1 MRLSDWRDAAPRK
14 ESMSLKV
21 LSVID
26 TALDLF
32 GADPDPECWVVWG
45 DDPNVRYSILIPM
58 AFGLL
63 NIAVRV
69 NVPGE
74 GPRAQGK
81 LVRWHKVSTGE
92 FAIEIQGGHR
102 MVNWQ
107 LEGHVMRGSDETADS
122 MALFVRSVYDA
133 IDGPAYVTS
142 VPGAADGAGAAP
154 ARRRGKT
161 VLRLP
166 APRGPEA

>member
-1 MRLSDWRDAAPRK
+1 MTQFARHRHRRRTTCALLAVIA
-14 ESMSLKV
+14 V
-21 LSVID
+21 LVLP
-26 TALDLF
+26 ALV
-32 GADPDPECWVVWG
+32 ACG
-45 DDPNVRYSILIPM
+45 D
-58 AFGLL
+58 FGLL

-107 LEGHVMRGSDETADS
+107 LEGHVMRGSDESADS

-133 IDGPAYVTS
+133 IDGPAFITT
-142 VPGAADGAGAAP
+142 VPGVGDGAGAAP

-166 APRGPEA
+166 APKGPEA